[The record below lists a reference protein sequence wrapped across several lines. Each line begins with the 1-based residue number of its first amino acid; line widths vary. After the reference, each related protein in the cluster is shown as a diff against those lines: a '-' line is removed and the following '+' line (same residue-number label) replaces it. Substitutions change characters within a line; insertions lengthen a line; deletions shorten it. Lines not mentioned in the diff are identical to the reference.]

1 MQIEPQKV
9 VTLNYTLTD
18 DQGAVIDQSED
29 GSFVYIHGANSI
41 IPGLESALSGKKA
54 GDEVSVSVAPEDAYG
69 ERNDGML
76 QQVPK
81 SMFEDQSQVEVGKQ
95 FHAQSPKGETLVVTV
110 TEVSDDNVTIDGNH
124 PLAGA
129 QLNFDVKVV
138 DVREATEE
146 EVDHG
151 HAHGPEGHQH

>member
-1 MQIEPQKV
+1 MQIESQKV

-18 DQGAVIDQSED
+18 DQGAVIDKSED

-41 IPGLESALSGKKA
+41 IPGLENALSGKKA
-54 GDEVSVSVAPEDAYG
+54 GDELSVSVAPEDAYG
-69 ERNDGML
+69 ERSDGML

-81 SMFEDQSQVEVGKQ
+81 SMFEDQSQVEVGMQ

-151 HAHGPEGHQH
+151 HVHGPEGHHH

>member
-1 MQIEPQKV
+1 MQIESPKV

-41 IPGLESALSGKKA
+41 IPGLENALSGKKA
-54 GDEVSVSVAPEDAYG
+54 GDELSVSVAPEDAYG
-69 ERNDGML
+69 ERSDAML

-81 SMFEDQSQVEVGKQ
+81 SMFEDQSQVEVGMQ
-95 FHAQSPKGETLVVTV
+95 FHAQGPNGETLVVTV

-151 HAHGPEGHQH
+151 HVHGPEGHHH